1 MAATPK
7 ILLEGDLDVDDSKNS
22 KIAHKTAWKA
32 MKSSVMMK
40 STTWTQRYFI
50 LWTDKLQVFSSK
62 SEIRAVPLST
72 LSLKGRTVKGDGKE
86 TKEKRF
92 RISLSESGAGAD
104 DGVEMGTK
112 DVKQYKKWTEALKN
126 ALEVLQRDTRGQ
138 EGESG
143 GEMTSSSGLDLDEEE
158 EEVEEEGAGLKGF
171 LDVDV
176 HVQVHSQSSPSS
188 SSPTS
193 LLSRSS
199 SSSPT
204 SLLSRSSSS
213 SSLAPPSLSC
223 HHLPPLAS
231 IFAPTRRAHELT

>member
-1 MAATPK
+1 LERKAARKPAAAAKPK

-86 TKEKRF
+86 SKEKRF

-112 DVKQYKKWTEALKN
+112 DIKQHKKWADALKG
-126 ALEVLQRDTRGQ
+126 ALECLQKAENGQ

-143 GEMTSSSGLDLDEEE
+143 GEMTSSSGLDLEEE
-158 EEVEEEGAGLKGF
+158 EEEAVEEGAGLKGV

-176 HVQVHSQSSPSS
+176 HVRVLFP
-188 SSPTS
+188 
-193 LLSRSS
+193 
-199 SSSPT
+199 
-204 SLLSRSSSS
+204 SSSS
-213 SSLAPPSLSC
+213 SSLAPPPLLIPFPNSLFLFLLSPP
-223 HHLPPLAS
+223 HLPIPLPLPPLAS
-231 IFAPTRRAHELT
+231 RFSLT